1 MDKDQPDPLFFPESM
16 GELSSI
22 ATDASVMLI
31 GDVENKLQGYQL
43 QGPKDDTILILR
55 AFLDN
60 LPADGKRNLLD
71 DIGACKSNDELQQH
85 ASSLVEGLLFPM
97 RAHPKTPSVTTSPRF
112 GLEDSVEN
120 IASELTESATRKS
133 QRALKKAC
141 LSRDGNMC
149 AITHLIEAS
158 SAGVNQIDVVDTDT
172 ECAHII
178 PFSLGSWTSNDEQFA
193 TSQIWVNL
201 NRCFPSL
208 RSRINFTQLSIND
221 TRNAITMD
229 RGLHFHFGRFNIA
242 LEATNQEHTY
252 RIQNY
257 KPNRYATHALPSSG
271 FVTFVNHN
279 NHHELPSPILLQ
291 VHATIAR
298 ILHATGKAEQAD
310 KLLRDKDD
318 IGVLAQDGGTDVAAL
333 LSATSLAPLS
343 SRSPSSRNPSAR
355 PPSTARDGKAPA
367 FPKAHLTGNSKKENA
382 R

>member
-1 MDKDQPDPLFFPESM
+1 MDKPQHDPLSESM

-22 ATDASVMLI
+22 ATDASVMVT
-31 GDVENKLQGYQL
+31 GDVENKLQNYQPK
-43 QGPKDDTILILR
+43 GSKDDTILILR

-60 LPADGKRNLLD
+60 LSTDGKKNLLD
-71 DIGACKSNDELQQH
+71 DIRACKTNDELKQH
-85 ASSLVEGLLFPM
+85 ALSLVEGLLFPM
-97 RAHPKTPSVTTSPRF
+97 RAHPKTPSVITSPRF

-120 IASELTESATRKS
+120 IASELSESATRSS
-133 QRALKKAC
+133 QRTLKKAC

-149 AITHLIEAS
+149 AITHAIEAS
-158 SAGVNQIDVVDTDT
+158 SADANQTETNT

-178 PFSLGSWTSNDEQFA
+178 PFSVGSWTSDAEHLA
-193 TSQIWVNL
+193 VSQIWVNL

-229 RGLHFHFGRFNIA
+229 RTLHFQFGRFDIA
-242 LEATNQEHTY
+242 LEATDQKHTY

-257 KPNRYATHALPSSG
+257 KPNALATKFLPPSG
-271 FVTFVNHN
+271 SVTFVNHN

-318 IGVLAQDGGTDVAAL
+318 IGVLAKDGGTDVAAL
-333 LSATSLAPLS
+333 LSATSLALLS
-343 SRSPSSRNPSAR
+343 SRSHGPSNPHAG

-367 FPKAHLTGNSKKENA
+367 FPKAHPTGNSQKENA